1 MEKAMSSLAL
11 FFSKQ
16 KRLLF
21 SELIVSSLISLKTGF
36 LSSLIIYHL
45 FKDSPS
51 IKNLI
56 GGRISFSVTGAKSQD
71 YAAALTFMIITIL
84 IFILTIKFLLW
95 LSRRLPKS
103 QYIDFT
109 NAAILANLPF
119 IYYVGSLHLYGRQ
132 LEFNYLISSFAA
144 ELFLLFCLSLILHQD
159 SKYFG
164 LSNSSKSTLL
174 DQNTIFFKPALSIFF
189 FMVVAGLVTPSAFFT
204 FIMIKKNNLFGL
216 QEINEVIKVGG
227 AVAALLSFVFVTWC
241 FNATDKYTITRRLQ
255 LMSIGLQF
263 LIILSSVRLTQVL
276 MIENGLVKI
285 HLEFSSI
292 GILILG
298 LVVLASIFHLLYMA
312 VITLRPLDNP
322 NKFSDFKLLTPFV
335 PCLIVFYLTTS
346 HHFPGGNLLDDYH
359 FGEKVLPYWALKNW
373 GLIPYIDLS
382 PVRGWIMLADG
393 FIAEEIL
400 GGTLN
405 SYLFSTP
412 FLILSILM
420 VLFVVAKPLIG
431 SWYAFLLICMAKT
444 IGVGLIDSWIT
455 ALLIVL
461 IFTYLKATSFS
472 FLVIWGFLAIFG
484 ILMVPG
490 NMGLLIL
497 ATVPLC
503 LISAYRCLNTQP
515 KIFIMRSLAAIIC
528 FILLFLTPVG
538 EAVWGAIRYGMEQ
551 SSINTDAHSIA
562 FSNSKVNILNE
573 IKRFGWI
580 PLTVIITIWTWLSFG
595 RLTTSLDKNRL
606 FAVSVPIILLGF
618 FFIIRGGG
626 RIDTMGWS
634 RPGYV
639 TMWYIGLLI
648 PLIIF
653 TMKKKQLPAVAI
665 ILIVASSSIINK
677 HIRFDRVF
685 SIHLPLISSN
695 NIVKGADYD
704 LPNLGSTIYPIKR
717 LEKYAALKHHVDSAL
732 KPGEPILNLTSRNL
746 LTYLIDRPP
755 FAESSMYNLVSNGQ
769 QRRTIEK
776 IKNNPPNLILASY
789 ENILHDGGKLG
800 LRSPAVYREIVLNY
814 IPYANA
820 NAIWMVPKI
829 VDEMYSFNL
838 YEERMKLLD
847 EVFFQK
853 NLGYLPKNFGAS
865 WKEIKT
871 HTQGHMDVDLEDK
884 ALHHV
889 ELVNSY
895 LLSSTGLNPHFTIK
909 LKSQPQTI
917 DYGLLIFD
925 FHCKKSDNVSMQ
937 IFWSTNRSPQMSE
950 NKSFIFRAGNGR
962 IVVPLDSHPRWLLG
976 DRATNLRFDLNDV
989 KACGNWGVSNAFLT
1003 QRIAPY

>member
-1 MEKAMSSLAL
+1 MSNLTF

-21 SELIVSSLISLKTGF
+21 SELIVSSLISLKIGF

-56 GGRISFSVTGAKSQD
+56 GGSISFSVTGAKSQD

-103 QYIDFT
+103 QFIDFT

-119 IYYVGSLHLYGRQ
+119 IYYVGSLHLYGRKLQ
-132 LEFNYLISSFAA
+132 LHYLISSFIA
-144 ELFLLFCLSLILHQD
+144 ELFLLFCLSLILRQD

-174 DQNTIFFKPALSIFF
+174 NKNTILFKPALSVFF

-216 QEINEVIKVGG
+216 QEIKEVIKVGG
-227 AVAALLSFVFVTWC
+227 AVATLLSFVFATWC
-241 FNATDKYTITRRLQ
+241 FTATDKYTITRRLQ
-255 LMSIGLQF
+255 FTSIGFQS
-263 LIILSSVRLTQVL
+263 LIILSSVQLTQVL

-298 LVVLASIFHLLYMA
+298 LVVLASISHLLYMA

-322 NKFSDFKLLTPFV
+322 NRFSDFKLLTPFL
-335 PCLIVFYLTTS
+335 PCLIVFYLTTNR
-346 HHFPGGNLLDDYH
+346 HFPGDNLLDDYH

-382 PVRGWIMLADG
+382 PAKGWIMLAEG

-400 GGTLN
+400 GGTTN
-405 SYLFSTP
+405 GYLFSKP
-412 FLILSILM
+412 FLILSMLM

-431 SWYAFLLICMAKT
+431 SWYAFLLICMAK
-444 IGVGLIDSWIT
+444 IGSTGIEIWTT

-461 IFTYLKATSFS
+461 IFTYLKATSFL

-490 NMGLLIL
+490 YMGLLIL

-503 LISAYRCLNTQP
+503 LISAYCCLNTQP
-515 KIFIMRSLAAIIC
+515 KIFIMRSLAVIIC
-528 FILLFLTPVG
+528 FVLLFLTPVG
-538 EAVWGAIRYGMEQ
+538 EAVWGAFRYGMEQ

-562 FSNSKVNILNE
+562 FSNSTENILNE

-580 PLTVIITIWTWLSFG
+580 PLTVIITIWTLLSFG
-595 RLTTSLDKNRL
+595 RFTTSLDKNRL

-618 FFIIRGGG
+618 FLIIRSGG
-626 RIDTMGWS
+626 RIDVMGLS
-634 RPGYV
+634 RPGSA
-639 TMWYIGLLI
+639 TEWYIGLLI

-665 ILIVASSSIINK
+665 ILIVACSSIMSK
-677 HIRFDRVF
+677 HISFDRVF
-685 SIHLPLISSN
+685 STHLPLISSN
-695 NIVKGADYD
+695 NVVKGADYG
-704 LPNLGSTIYPIKR
+704 LPNLGRTIYPLER
-717 LEKYAALKHHVDSAL
+717 LEKYAALKHHVDSVL
-732 KPGEPILNLTSRNL
+732 KPGEPIFNLTSRNL

-755 FAESSMYNLVSNGQ
+755 FEESSTYNLVSNGQ
-769 QRRTIEK
+769 QRRTIDK
-776 IKNNPPNLILASY
+776 IKKNPPNLILASY
-789 ENILHDGGKLG
+789 KNITHDGGPPG

-814 IPYANA
+814 IPYTNA

-829 VDEMYSFNL
+829 IDEMYSFNL

-853 NLGYLPKNFGAS
+853 DLGYLPKNFGAS
-865 WKEIKT
+865 WKEIKK
-871 HTQGHMDVDLEDK
+871 HTQGHIDVDLEEK
-884 ALHHV
+884 VLHHV

-895 LLSSTGLNPHFTIK
+895 LLTSTGLDPNFTIK

-937 IFWSTNRSPQMSE
+937 IYWSTNRSPQISE

-962 IVVPLDSHPRWLLG
+962 IVIPLDSHPRWLLG
-976 DRATNLRFDLNDV
+976 DKATNLRFDLNDV
-989 KACGNWGVSNAFLT
+989 KACGNWGISNAFLT